1 MRPFDNKR
9 YSVGLMIEDAFIL
22 LTPVILM
29 LVGFLLLE

>member
-1 MRPFDNKR
+1 MRLFDNQR

>member
-1 MRPFDNKR
+1 MRPFENQR
-9 YSVGLMIEDAFIL
+9 NPVGLMIEDAFIL